1 MIFLLKI
8 FILSNSFLQSLK
20 DWDTWLFLKI
30 NREWTNS
37 FLDNFYP
44 LYRDMNFWIPFY
56 IFLLVFVIVNYGW
69 KSWTFI
75 LAVIITVTITDQ
87 MSSNFFKNFVDRPR
101 PCQDGF
107 LMHYAR
113 LLLSRCPSS
122 QSFTSSH
129 ATNHFG
135 LAMFLFITLKNVWK
149 KWSYLLFVWAATISY
164 GQVYVG
170 VHYPLDI
177 ICGALIGC
185 LIGYLTA
192 SIYTKKIGMPKLVNS
207 P

>member
-1 MIFLLKI
+1 MLFVFKI
-8 FILSNSFLQSLK
+8 FILLNSFWQILK
-20 DWDTWLFLKI
+20 GWDVQLFLKI
-30 NREWTNS
+30 NREWTNP
-37 FLDNFYP
+37 FLDNFLP

-56 IFLLVFVIVNYGW
+56 LFLLVFVVMNYGW

-75 LAVIITVTITDQ
+75 AALIITVAINDQ
-87 MSSNFFKNFVDRPR
+87 MSSDFFKNFVNRQR
-101 PCQDGF
+101 PCQDEF
-107 LMHYAR
+107 LIHYAR

-135 LAMFLFITLKNVWK
+135 IAMFLYVTLKNVWR

-164 GQVYVG
+164 SQVYVG

-177 ICGALIGC
+177 IGGALVGC
-185 LIGYLTA
+185 LIGYTTA
-192 SIYTKKIGMPKLVNS
+192 NFYIRKIGMPVSNTS
-207 P
+207 